1 MSEKHHYSIAL
12 RMKFFNALASPTA
25 LCGLAMLPLT
35 KRSLQKLGVVQR
47 KMLRCMGGWKSV
59 EGEKWSG
66 TMRSVQRVALVLFH
80 FVSDEAR
87 VENEH
92 LFLDTR
98 NLFAAQFVIP
108 VLASYIQVDYATA
121 SPVVANAWKPSH
133 DWGR

>member
-1 MSEKHHYSIAL
+1 
-12 RMKFFNALASPTA
+12 
-25 LCGLAMLPLT
+25 
-35 KRSLQKLGVVQR
+35 
-47 KMLRCMGGWKSV
+47 MGGWKSV